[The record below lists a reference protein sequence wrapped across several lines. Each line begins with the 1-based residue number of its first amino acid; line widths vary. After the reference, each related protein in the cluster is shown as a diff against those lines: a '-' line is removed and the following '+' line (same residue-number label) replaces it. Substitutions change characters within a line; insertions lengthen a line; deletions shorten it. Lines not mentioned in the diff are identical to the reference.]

1 MTEEE
6 YLFIR
11 QMEIDHRDVLR
22 RMSNIENMKNH
33 GDIIMLHADLIS
45 IVKAIQEAINSR
57 KVKSLHALDILNQMK
72 FGFIEM
78 LAQTDELMS

>member
-1 MTEEE
+1 
-6 YLFIR
+6 
-11 QMEIDHRDVLR
+11 MEIDHRDVLR